1 MSKQCRTGDVVETT
15 PEPDRRWCWVLT
27 PAGMWTWAF
36 HSAYRSQQLTS
47 QSELAIRGGA
57 QDAMQYGTLMNVDMG
72 NADASVKGAHRK
84 RKRDA
89 SP

>member
-1 MSKQCRTGDVVETT
+1 MSKQRRTGDA
-15 PEPDRRWCWVLT
+15 LT

-57 QDAMQYGTLMNVDMG
+57 QDAMQHGMLMNVDMD
-72 NADASVKGAHRK
+72 NADASVKSAHRK